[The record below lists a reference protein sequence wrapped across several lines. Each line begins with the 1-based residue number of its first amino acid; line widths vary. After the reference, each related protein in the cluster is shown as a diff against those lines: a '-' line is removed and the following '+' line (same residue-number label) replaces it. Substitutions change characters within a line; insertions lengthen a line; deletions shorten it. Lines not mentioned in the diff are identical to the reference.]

1 MARVVAVENGHD
13 GRVYRRAG
21 EQFEVPDSRLKD
33 GSSWFVPVGKEP
45 PPKPK
50 PTDTR
55 PPGAGPAPG
64 SAIGEQVTGAG
75 PLPGVGT
82 GEF

>member
-1 MARVVAVENGHD
+1 MARVVALENGHD
-13 GRVYRRAG
+13 GRAYRRAG
-21 EQFEVPDSRLKD
+21 EQFDVPDARLKD

-45 PPKPK
+45 PQKPK
-50 PTDTR
+50 QTDTR

-64 SAIGEQVTGAG
+64 SAVGDLPTGAG
-75 PLPGVGT
+75 PLPGVPS